1 MSFSLISIGESPV
14 SLDIVMILS
23 YHDKWLMESEN
34 KDGVMTIMIQ
44 LFDSHCHVDEEKFD
58 EDRDAVL
65 LNMANNG
72 VTRYA
77 VVGSDLATSAGSVRF
92 SAEHPEAVAVVGV
105 HPHEAKGWT
114 DESAD
119 QLAEWYHK
127 KQARAI
133 GEIGLDYYY
142 DLSPRDVQIVV
153 CRKQMELAFELGSP
167 VIFHVRDAHQDML
180 DLMKDMKKWL
190 TPGIIHCFSGS
201 AEIAKEYLKL
211 GYMISFAGPVTFK
224 KAPKLQEAALMIP
237 DDRLLIETD
246 SPYLAPEPM
255 RGRRNEP
262 ANVRFVAMKLAEIR
276 NVPYETIAAQTYEN
290 AMKLYGLQ

>member
-1 MSFSLISIGESPV
+1 
-14 SLDIVMILS
+14 
-23 YHDKWLMESEN
+23 
-34 KDGVMTIMIQ
+34 MTE

-58 EDRDAVL
+58 EDREEVL
-65 LNMANNG
+65 RRMAENG

-92 SAEHPEAVAVVGV
+92 AQEHSEAAAVVGV

-114 DESAD
+114 DDTAG
-119 QLAEWYHK
+119 QLADWYK
-127 KQARAI
+127 SGQATAI

-142 DLSPRDVQIVV
+142 DLSPRETQIEV
-153 CRKQMELAFELGSP
+153 CRKQMELAYELNAP
-167 VIFHVRDAHQDML
+167 VAFHIRDAHQDML
-180 DLMKDMKKWL
+180 DLMKSMKKHL

-211 GYMISFAGPVTFK
+211 GYYISFAGPVTFK
-224 KAPKLQEAALMIP
+224 KAPKLQEAAILIP

-246 SPYLAPEPM
+246 SPYLAPEPV

-262 ANVRFVAMKLAEIR
+262 ANVRYVAMKLAEIR
-276 NVPYETIAAQTYEN
+276 GTDFEVVASQTYEN
-290 AMKLYGLQ
+290 AMKIYGIQR